1 MITRQLKYPWPATKR
16 EREREVI
23 SDLMAIYRGSLLVN
37 ILYKFNLNAQS
48 ILWTSKTILSHCQL
62 RFKQ

>member
-16 EREREVI
+16 ERERERGVI
-23 SDLMAIYRGSLLVN
+23 SDLMAIYCGSLLVN

-48 ILWTSKTILSHCQL
+48 ILWTSKTILSP
-62 RFKQ
+62 